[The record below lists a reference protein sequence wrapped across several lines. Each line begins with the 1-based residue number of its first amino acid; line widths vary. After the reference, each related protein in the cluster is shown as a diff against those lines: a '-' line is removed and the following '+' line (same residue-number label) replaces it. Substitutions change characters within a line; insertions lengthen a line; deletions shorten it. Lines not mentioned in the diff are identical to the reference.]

1 MQEFLIG
8 YQKDNQSA
16 WMIRFQNEVA
26 THPKSE
32 NYEFKHLRYS
42 TEFVKFKFFGLYTT
56 QSRKEIKNKLH
67 AVSLFA

>member
-1 MQEFLIG
+1 MIG
-8 YQKDNQSA
+8 
-16 WMIRFQNEVA
+16 FQNEAA

-32 NYEFKHLRYS
+32 NYEFKHSRYS